1 MAVDRDQLATVGM
14 IIDFKSLQDDFNL
27 NRFVTKI
34 SLSEAENG
42 NLVVSSNDHT
52 HELLDTNSDLNADN
66 IKGIIGIDHIPQAA
80 LERVVR
86 VENSQARF
94 ALTENDIQLGDVV
107 KEEDSGNMF
116 FVVDVTNLNN
126 SEGYMAFASG
136 SAASVAWSGVTD
148 KPNTFPASAHTH
160 DGSEIITA
168 VANAT
173 NAVNAEVAAKVGS
186 ITVGAINQPVYLN
199 EGIPTA
205 CNFSKADIGNSLSIS
220 GNTLTL
226 QNSVGNTLSSV
237 ELPESSSSGS
247 PLDPSISF
255 SEDPKYGRAVLTIG
269 ENSYT
274 LLDESST
281 FLDHEGGCT
290 IRPGGMA
297 AGHPTYELS
306 ASSSDVSSTDQ
317 ITSLEGFQGAW
328 DDTYDTWDNI
338 ADQARQKLEADPDAE
353 LTEDESNAYYGY
365 VTIPYDPENPSGD
378 PTCTLNEL
386 LSYIMW
392 MLDARV
398 PASAFMELG
407 DRISALEN
415 GSGNG
420 SGSGSSDLDIVTGEE
435 LLEYFNYVPPKTL
448 GGN

>member
-14 IIDFKSLQDDFNL
+14 IIDFKSLQDNFNL
-27 NRFVTKI
+27 NRFVTKV
-34 SLSEAENG
+34 SLSEAESG
-42 NLVVSSNDHT
+42 NLVVSANDHT

-66 IKGIIGIDHIPQAA
+66 IKGVIGVDHIPQAA

-86 VENSQARF
+86 VKNSQARF

-126 SEGYMAFASG
+126 AEGYMAFASG

-186 ITVGAINQPVYLN
+186 TTVGAVNQPVYIN

-205 CNFSKADIGNSLSIS
+205 CNFNKADIGNSLSIS
-220 GNTLTL
+220 GNILTL

-237 ELPESSSSGS
+237 ELPESS
-247 PLDPSISF
+247 D
-255 SEDPKYGRAVLTIG
+255 
-269 ENSYT
+269 
-274 LLDESST
+274 
-281 FLDHEGGCT
+281 
-290 IRPGGMA
+290 
-297 AGHPTYELS
+297 
-306 ASSSDVSSTDQ
+306 ASSSDVSSTNQ
-317 ITSLEGFQGAW
+317 LTSLEGFQDAW
-328 DDTYDTWDNI
+328 ADTCDTWDNL

-353 LTEDESNAYYGY
+353 LTEDESNAYHGY
-365 VTIPYDPENPSGD
+365 VTLPYDPENPGGD

-398 PASAFMELG
+398 PADVFMALG
-407 DRISALEN
+407 NRISALEN
-415 GSGNG
+415 GSG
-420 SGSGSSDLDIVTGEE
+420 SGNGSSDLDIVTGEE
-435 LLEYFNYVPPKTL
+435 LLEYFNYEPPK
-448 GGN
+448 